1 MANYE
6 CKVCE
11 YKGKTKEEMRAHI
24 KNEHSKL
31 LKTKSKTIN
40 PFIKVAIILLA
51 IPYAFLVMLAFFGLG
66 NPQTTPLQEGLALLI
81 SISPIVIIG
90 IGYKLSQKRGQ

>member
-24 KNEHSKL
+24 ASEHSKL

-40 PFIKVAIILLA
+40 PFIKVVIIILA
-51 IPYAFLVMLAFFGLG
+51 IPYAFLVMLAFLGLA
-66 NPQTTPLQEGLALLI
+66 NPNTTPTQYGLDLLI
-81 SISPIVIIG
+81 SISPIVIYG